1 MRPLRRIITVSA
13 IASLLF
19 LGLVILSGWGLSGS
33 YVPSLTD
40 AFPAT
45 LYLEKYSSGGHLL
58 RSIHYYSSSG
68 LVFSGFV
75 FLCCFYI
82 SGFAAKYRK
91 TWILGVVLYL
101 LIIGSAF
108 TGYVLP
114 LDQNAYWG
122 TKVRLGIVETVPLM
136 GTAIADFLR
145 GGATFNSATLPR
157 VFTLHGSV
165 LAAAIF
171 LCLFLLIHSWKSVF
185 IQYLSDQRFNVTLLV
200 SIILFFIL
208 IIRFSAPLELP
219 ADPADVEYNP
229 RPEWY
234 FLWLF
239 QFGKYVEWAPWIQ
252 SGVLPL
258 LGVGF
263 LFAVPWLRN
272 HGQKRRSA
280 IAVSWCLGWL
290 VLTGLTIID
299 DKDLPDNPNYSEGM
313 AIGAEKNFNRL
324 CVDCHGPGGLG
335 DGSEA
340 KVFDLPT
347 PDFTAREFW
356 NNIDEQQMIIAVRD
370 GKGNDMPDFD
380 GSLTYEQILALIHH
394 IEKSFKPNYQE

>member
-157 VFTLHGSV
+157 FFTLHGSV

-335 DGSEA
+335 DGAEA

-370 GKGNDMPDFD
+370 GKGNDMPDFG

>member
-1 MRPLRRIITVSA
+1 MRPLQRIITVSA

-82 SGFAAKYRK
+82 SGFTAKYRK

-157 VFTLHGSV
+157 FFTLHGSV

-258 LGVGF
+258 LGIGF

-335 DGSEA
+335 DGPEA

-370 GKGNDMPDFD
+370 GKGNDMPDFG

>member
-1 MRPLRRIITVSA
+1 MRPMQGIMTVSA

-33 YVPSLTD
+33 YVPSLKD

-45 LYLEKYSSGGHLL
+45 LYMEKHSSGGHLL

-75 FLCCFYI
+75 LLCCFYI
-82 SGFAAKYRK
+82 SGFAAKCRK
-91 TWILGVVLYL
+91 TWILCLVLYL

-122 TKVRLGIVETVPLM
+122 TKVRLGIMETVPLV

-145 GGATFNSATLPR
+145 GGTMFNSGTLPR
-157 VFTLHGSV
+157 FFTFHGSV

-171 LCLFLLIHSWKSVF
+171 LCLFLLIHSRKEVF
-185 IQYLSDQRFNVTLLV
+185 IQYLSDKRFNVTLLV
-200 SIILFFIL
+200 SIILFFVL
-208 IIRFSAPLELP
+208 ISNLSAPLELP

-263 LFAVPWLRN
+263 LFTVPWLRSHAQN
-272 HGQKRRSA
+272 RRSA
-280 IAVSWCLGWL
+280 IVVSWCLVWL
-290 VLTGLTIID
+290 VLTGLAIID
-299 DKDLPDNPNYSEGM
+299 DQDLYQNPNYSDGM
-313 AIGAEKNFNRL
+313 AFGAEKNFNRL
-324 CVDCHGPGGLG
+324 CIDCHGSGGLG
-335 DGSEA
+335 DGSETQA
-340 KVFDLPT
+340 FDLQT
-347 PDFTAREFW
+347 PNFTAREFW
-356 NNIDEQQMIIAVRD
+356 NNTDEQQMIIAIKD
-370 GKGNDMPDFD
+370 GKANDMPDF
-380 GSLTYEQILALIHH
+380 GESLTYEQILALIYH
-394 IEKSFKPNYQE
+394 IERSFKPNYEE

>member
-13 IASLLF
+13 SASLLF

-101 LIIGSAF
+101 LIVGSAF

-122 TKVRLGIVETVPLM
+122 TKVRLGIVETVPLV

-157 VFTLHGSV
+157 FFTLHGSV

-258 LGVGF
+258 LGIGF

-335 DGSEA
+335 DGPEA
-340 KVFDLPT
+340 QAFDLPT

-370 GKGNDMPDFD
+370 GKGNDMPDFS

>member
-82 SGFAAKYRK
+82 SGFTAKYRK

-108 TGYVLP
+108 TGYVLA

-157 VFTLHGSV
+157 FFTLHGSV

-335 DGSEA
+335 DGPEA

-370 GKGNDMPDFD
+370 GKGNDMPDFG

>member
-58 RSIHYYSSSG
+58 LSIHYYSSSG

-157 VFTLHGSV
+157 FFTLHGSV

-335 DGSEA
+335 DGPEA

-370 GKGNDMPDFD
+370 GKGNDMPDFG

-394 IEKSFKPNYQE
+394 IEKSFKPNY

>member
-19 LGLVILSGWGLSGS
+19 LGLVILSGWGLSEA

-157 VFTLHGSV
+157 FFTLHGSV

-299 DKDLPDNPNYSEGM
+299 DKYLPDNPNYSEGM

-335 DGSEA
+335 DGPEA

-370 GKGNDMPDFD
+370 GKGNDMPDFG

-394 IEKSFKPNYQE
+394 IEKSFKPNY

>member
-45 LYLEKYSSGGHLL
+45 LYLEKSSSGGHLL

-82 SGFAAKYRK
+82 SGFTAKYRK

-108 TGYVLP
+108 TGYVLA

-157 VFTLHGSV
+157 FFTLHGSV

-335 DGSEA
+335 DGPEA

-347 PDFTAREFW
+347 PDFTTREFW

-370 GKGNDMPDFD
+370 GKGNDMPDFG

>member
-13 IASLLF
+13 SASLLF

-101 LIIGSAF
+101 LIVGSAF

-122 TKVRLGIVETVPLM
+122 TKVRLGIVETVPLV

-157 VFTLHGSV
+157 FFTLHGSV

-258 LGVGF
+258 LGIGF

-335 DGSEA
+335 DGPEA
-340 KVFDLPT
+340 QAFDLPT

-370 GKGNDMPDFD
+370 GKGNDMPDFG

>member
-19 LGLVILSGWGLSGS
+19 LGLVILSGWGLSGA

-40 AFPAT
+40 GFPAT

-82 SGFAAKYRK
+82 SGFTAKYRK

-101 LIIGSAF
+101 LIMGSAF

-114 LDQNAYWG
+114 MDQNAYWG

-157 VFTLHGSV
+157 FFTLHGSV

-335 DGSEA
+335 DGPEA

-370 GKGNDMPDFD
+370 GKGNDMPDFG

>member
-13 IASLLF
+13 SASLLF

-82 SGFAAKYRK
+82 SGFTAKYRK

-157 VFTLHGSV
+157 FFTLHGSV

-258 LGVGF
+258 LGIGF

-335 DGSEA
+335 DGPEA
-340 KVFDLPT
+340 QAFDLPT

-370 GKGNDMPDFD
+370 GKGNDMPDFG

>member
-1 MRPLRRIITVSA
+1 MRPMQGIMTVSA

-33 YVPSLTD
+33 YVPSLKD

-45 LYLEKYSSGGHLL
+45 LYMENHSSGGHLL

-75 FLCCFYI
+75 LLCCFYI
-82 SGFAAKYRK
+82 SGFAAKCRK
-91 TWILGVVLYL
+91 TWILGLVLYL

-122 TKVRLGIVETVPLM
+122 TKVRLGIMETVPLV

-145 GGATFNSATLPR
+145 GGTMINSATLPR
-157 VFTLHGSV
+157 FFTLHASV

-171 LCLFLLIHSWKSVF
+171 LCLFLLIHSRKEVF
-185 IQYLSDQRFNVTLLV
+185 IQYLSDKRLNITLLV
-200 SIILFFIL
+200 SIILFFVL
-208 IIRFSAPLELP
+208 IHNFSAPLELP
-219 ADPADVEYNP
+219 ADPADVGYNP

-252 SGVLPL
+252 SGILPL
-258 LGVGF
+258 FGVGF

-272 HGQKRRSA
+272 HGQKRRYA
-280 IAVSWCLGWL
+280 FAMSWCLVWL
-290 VLTGLTIID
+290 VLTGLAIVD
-299 DKDLPDNPNYSEGM
+299 DKDLQKNPNYSDGM
-313 AIGAEKNFNRL
+313 AFDAEKNFNRL
-324 CVDCHGPGGLG
+324 CIDCHGSGGLG
-335 DGSEA
+335 DGPETQA
-340 KVFDLPT
+340 FDLQT
-347 PDFTAREFW
+347 PNFTIRDFW
-356 NNIDEQQMIIAVRD
+356 NNTDEQRMIIAIKD
-370 GKGNDMPDFD
+370 GRGNDMPNF
-380 GSLTYEQILALIHH
+380 GESLTYEQILALIYH
-394 IEKSFKPNYQE
+394 IEKSFKPSYEE

>member
-91 TWILGVVLYL
+91 TWILCVVLYL

-200 SIILFFIL
+200 LIILFFIL

-234 FLWLF
+234 FLWIF

-290 VLTGLTIID
+290 VLTGLTMID

-335 DGSEA
+335 DGPEA

-370 GKGNDMPDFD
+370 GKGNDMPDFG

>member
-1 MRPLRRIITVSA
+1 MGPLRWIITVSA
-13 IASLLF
+13 VTSLVF
-19 LGLVILSGWGLSGS
+19 LGLVILSGWGMAGS

-40 AFPAT
+40 AFPST
-45 LYLEKYSSGGHLL
+45 LYMEKYSSGGHLL

-82 SGFAAKYRK
+82 SGFAAKYHK
-91 TWILGVVLYL
+91 SWILGVVLYL

-114 LDQNAYWG
+114 MDQNAYWG
-122 TKVRLGIVETVPLM
+122 TKVRLGIMDTVPLV

-145 GGATFNSATLPR
+145 GGATFNSSTLPR
-157 VFTLHGSV
+157 FFTLHGSV
-165 LAAAIF
+165 FATAIC
-171 LCLFLLIHSWKSVF
+171 LCLFILSQSRKSVF

-200 SIILFFIL
+200 SIILFFVL
-208 IIRFSAPLELP
+208 INSFSARLELP
-219 ADPADVEYNP
+219 ADPADIDYNP

-258 LGVGF
+258 LGIGF
-263 LFAVPWLRN
+263 LFVVPWLSN
-272 HGQKRRSA
+272 HNQKRR
-280 IAVSWCLGWL
+280 ITITVSWCVCWL
-290 VLTGLTIID
+290 FLTGLAIID
-299 DKDLPDNPNYSEGM
+299 YKDLPHNPNYSDGM
-313 AIGAEKNFNRL
+313 AFGAEKNFNRL
-324 CVDCHGPGGLG
+324 CIDCHGPGGLG
-335 DGSEA
+335 DGPEA
-340 KVFDLPT
+340 QAFDLQT
-347 PDFTAREFW
+347 PNFTAREFW
-356 NNIDEQQMIIAVRD
+356 NNTDEQQMIIAIKD
-370 GKGNDMPDFD
+370 GKGNDMPDF
-380 GSLTYEQILALIHH
+380 GESLTYEQILALIYH

>member
-58 RSIHYYSSSG
+58 LSIHYYSSSG

-101 LIIGSAF
+101 LIVGSAF

-122 TKVRLGIVETVPLM
+122 TKVRLGIVETVPLV

-157 VFTLHGSV
+157 FFTLHGSV

-335 DGSEA
+335 DGPEA
-340 KVFDLPT
+340 QAFDLPT

-370 GKGNDMPDFD
+370 GKGNDMPDFS

>member
-13 IASLLF
+13 SASLLF

-101 LIIGSAF
+101 LIVGSAF

-122 TKVRLGIVETVPLM
+122 TKVRLGIVETVPLV

-145 GGATFNSATLPR
+145 GGATFNSTTLPR
-157 VFTLHGSV
+157 FFTLHGSV

-258 LGVGF
+258 LGIGF

-299 DKDLPDNPNYSEGM
+299 DKDLPDNPNYSESM

-335 DGSEA
+335 DGPEA

-356 NNIDEQQMIIAVRD
+356 NNIDEQQMIITVRD
-370 GKGNDMPDFD
+370 GKGNDMPDFG

>member
-13 IASLLF
+13 SASLLF

-122 TKVRLGIVETVPLM
+122 TKVRLGIVETVPLV

-145 GGATFNSATLPR
+145 GGATFNSTTLPR
-157 VFTLHGSV
+157 FFTLHGSV

-258 LGVGF
+258 FGIGF

-335 DGSEA
+335 DGPEA

-370 GKGNDMPDFD
+370 GKGNDMPDFG

>member
-82 SGFAAKYRK
+82 SGFTAKYRK

-108 TGYVLP
+108 TGYVLA

-157 VFTLHGSV
+157 FFTLHGSV

-335 DGSEA
+335 DGPEA

-347 PDFTAREFW
+347 PDFTTREFW

-370 GKGNDMPDFD
+370 GKGNDMPDFG

>member
-82 SGFAAKYRK
+82 SGFTAKYRK

-108 TGYVLP
+108 TGYVLA

-157 VFTLHGSV
+157 FFTLHGSV

-335 DGSEA
+335 DGPEA
-340 KVFDLPT
+340 QAFDLPT

-370 GKGNDMPDFD
+370 GKGNDMPDFG

>member
-13 IASLLF
+13 SASLLF

-58 RSIHYYSSSG
+58 LSIHYYSSSG

-82 SGFAAKYRK
+82 SGFTAKYRK

-101 LIIGSAF
+101 LIVGSAF

-122 TKVRLGIVETVPLM
+122 TKVRLGIVETVPLV

-157 VFTLHGSV
+157 FFTLHGSV

-299 DKDLPDNPNYSEGM
+299 DKDLPGNPNYSEGM

-335 DGSEA
+335 DGPEA

-347 PDFTAREFW
+347 PDFTTREFW

-370 GKGNDMPDFD
+370 GKGNDMPDFG

>member
-108 TGYVLP
+108 TGYVLA

-157 VFTLHGSV
+157 FFTLHGSV

-234 FLWLF
+234 FLWIF

-290 VLTGLTIID
+290 VLTGLTMID

-335 DGSEA
+335 DGPEA
-340 KVFDLPT
+340 QAFDLPT

-370 GKGNDMPDFD
+370 GKGNDMPDFG

>member
-1 MRPLRRIITVSA
+1 MRPMQRIITISA

-33 YVPSLTD
+33 YVPSLKD

-45 LYLEKYSSGGHLL
+45 LYLEKYSTGGHLL

-82 SGFAAKYRK
+82 SGFATIYRK

-101 LIIGSAF
+101 LIMGSAF

-122 TKVRLGIVETVPLM
+122 TKVRLGIMETVPLV

-157 VFTLHGSV
+157 FFTLHGSV
-165 LAAAIF
+165 LSAAIF
-171 LCLFLLIHSWKSVF
+171 LCLFLLIHSRKAVF
-185 IQYLSDQRFNVTLLV
+185 IQYLSDQRINVTLLV
-200 SIILFFIL
+200 LIILFFVL
-208 IIRFSAPLELP
+208 INSFSAPLELP
-219 ADPADVEYNP
+219 ADPADVGYNP

-239 QFGKYVEWAPWIQ
+239 QFGKYMEWAPWIQ

-258 LGVGF
+258 LGIGF
-263 LFAVPWLRN
+263 LFVVPWLRH

-280 IAVSWCLGWL
+280 FAISWCLVWL
-290 VLTGLTIID
+290 VLTGLAIID
-299 DKDLPDNPNYSEGM
+299 DKYLHHNPNYSDGM
-313 AIGAEKNFNRL
+313 ALGAEKNFDRL
-324 CVDCHGPGGLG
+324 CIDCHGPGGLG
-335 DGSEA
+335 NGSEA
-340 KVFDLPT
+340 KAFDLPT
-347 PDFTAREFW
+347 PNFTTRDFW
-356 NNIDEQQMIIAVRD
+356 NNTDDQQMIIAVRD
-370 GKGNDMPDFD
+370 GKGNDMPDFG

-394 IEKSFKPNYQE
+394 IEKSFKPNYKE

>member
-108 TGYVLP
+108 TGYVLA

-157 VFTLHGSV
+157 FFTLHGSV

-335 DGSEA
+335 DGPEA

-370 GKGNDMPDFD
+370 GKGNDMPDFG

>member
-19 LGLVILSGWGLSGS
+19 LGLVILSGWGLSGA

-108 TGYVLP
+108 TGYVLA

-157 VFTLHGSV
+157 FFTLHGSV

-335 DGSEA
+335 DGPEA

-370 GKGNDMPDFD
+370 GKGNDMPDFG

>member
-13 IASLLF
+13 SASLLF

-108 TGYVLP
+108 TGYVLA

-122 TKVRLGIVETVPLM
+122 TKVRLGIVETVPLV

-157 VFTLHGSV
+157 FFTLHGSV

-335 DGSEA
+335 DGPEA
-340 KVFDLPT
+340 QAFDLPT

-370 GKGNDMPDFD
+370 GKGNDMPDFS

>member
-13 IASLLF
+13 SASLLF

-108 TGYVLP
+108 TGYVLA

-157 VFTLHGSV
+157 FFTLHGSV

-335 DGSEA
+335 DGPEA
-340 KVFDLPT
+340 QAFDLPT

-370 GKGNDMPDFD
+370 GKGNDMPDFG

>member
-157 VFTLHGSV
+157 FFTLHGSV

-280 IAVSWCLGWL
+280 IAVSWCLSWL
-290 VLTGLTIID
+290 VLTGLTMID

-324 CVDCHGPGGLG
+324 CVDCHGPGGSG
-335 DGSEA
+335 DGPEA

-370 GKGNDMPDFD
+370 GKGNDMPDFG

>member
-13 IASLLF
+13 SASLLF

-101 LIIGSAF
+101 LIVGSAF

-122 TKVRLGIVETVPLM
+122 TKVRLGIVETVPLV

-157 VFTLHGSV
+157 FFTLHGSV

-185 IQYLSDQRFNVTLLV
+185 IQYLSDQLFNVTLLV

-229 RPEWY
+229 RPDWY

-258 LGVGF
+258 LGIGF

-290 VLTGLTIID
+290 VFTGLAIID
-299 DKDLPDNPNYSEGM
+299 DKDLPGNPNYSEGM

-335 DGSEA
+335 DGPEA
-340 KVFDLPT
+340 QAFDLPT

-370 GKGNDMPDFD
+370 GKGNDMPDFS

>member
-13 IASLLF
+13 SASLLF

-122 TKVRLGIVETVPLM
+122 TKVRLGIVETVPLV

-157 VFTLHGSV
+157 FFTLHGSV

-335 DGSEA
+335 DGPEA
-340 KVFDLPT
+340 QAFDLPT

-370 GKGNDMPDFD
+370 GKGNDMPDFS

>member
-1 MRPLRRIITVSA
+1 MGPLRWIITVSA
-13 IASLLF
+13 VTSLVF
-19 LGLVILSGWGLSGS
+19 LGLVILSGWGMAGS

-40 AFPAT
+40 AFPST
-45 LYLEKYSSGGHLL
+45 LYMEKYSSGGHLL

-82 SGFAAKYRK
+82 SGFAAKYCK
-91 TWILGVVLYL
+91 IWILGVVLYL

-114 LDQNAYWG
+114 MDQNAYWG
-122 TKVRLGIVETVPLM
+122 TKVRLGITETVPLV

-145 GGATFNSATLPR
+145 GGATFNSSTLPR
-157 VFTLHGSV
+157 FFTLHGSV
-165 LAAAIF
+165 FATAIF
-171 LCLFLLIHSWKSVF
+171 LCFFILSQSRKSVF

-200 SIILFFIL
+200 LIILLFVL
-208 IIRFSAPLELP
+208 INSFSARLELP
-219 ADPADVEYNP
+219 ADPADIDYNP

-263 LFAVPWLRN
+263 LFVVPWLRN

-280 IAVSWCLGWL
+280 IVVSWCLVWL
-290 VLTGLTIID
+290 VLTGLAIID
-299 DKDLPDNPNYSEGM
+299 DQDLYHNPNYSEGM
-313 AIGAEKNFNRL
+313 AFGAEKNFNRL
-324 CVDCHGPGGLG
+324 CIDCHGPGGLG
-335 DGSEA
+335 DGPESQA
-340 KVFDLPT
+340 FDLPT
-347 PDFTAREFW
+347 PNFTASDFW
-356 NNIDEQQMIIAVRD
+356 INTDEQRMIIVVKD
-370 GKGNDMPDFD
+370 GKGNDMPDFG

>member
-13 IASLLF
+13 SASLLF

-108 TGYVLP
+108 TGYVLA

-157 VFTLHGSV
+157 FFTLHGSV

-335 DGSEA
+335 DGPEA
-340 KVFDLPT
+340 QAFDLPT

-370 GKGNDMPDFD
+370 GKGNDMPDFS

>member
-45 LYLEKYSSGGHLL
+45 LYLERYSSGGHLL

-145 GGATFNSATLPR
+145 GGATLNSATLPR
-157 VFTLHGSV
+157 FFTLHGSV

-234 FLWLF
+234 FLWIF

-335 DGSEA
+335 DGPEA

-370 GKGNDMPDFD
+370 GKGNDMPDFG

>member
-82 SGFAAKYRK
+82 SGFTAKYRK

-108 TGYVLP
+108 TGYVLA

-157 VFTLHGSV
+157 FFTLHGSV

-335 DGSEA
+335 DGPEA

-347 PDFTAREFW
+347 PDFTTREFW

-370 GKGNDMPDFD
+370 GKGNDMPDFS